1 MARPPKGRDDQ
12 RSETL
17 RCRIRPAEYLRI
29 RQAAERADLSV
40 SDYARAMLL
49 TGQVTIRQM
58 QSLDAEAF
66 EQLRRIGINLNQ
78 AVHKLHATGKI
89 PPELASAASI
99 VEAYILG
106 MIDGGMIDGP

>member
-17 RCRIRPAEYLRI
+17 RCRMRPAEYLRI
-29 RQAAERADLSV
+29 RQAAERAHLSL
-40 SDYARAMLL
+40 SDYARAMVL
-49 TGQVTIRQM
+49 TGQVTIRQT
-58 QSLDAEAF
+58 QSLDPEAL

-78 AVHKLHATGKI
+78 AVHRLHATGEI
-89 PPELASAASI
+89 PPELASAAAI

-106 MIDGGMIDGP
+106 IIDGS